1 MKEVKL
7 PYYSLLPSPD
17 VTRRVVQLFVPQ
29 QFFKASVTV
38 TEGVTLTNFLSSL
51 SAMDKTNVL
60 NDGYGSYILTQADL
74 NDDGAKD
81 GMLSFY
87 FAPPL
92 TELEIATPYN
102 TYFEVEPSMYWPK
115 VLTSI
120 QASKRL
126 FEQTY
131 VARPR
136 YKEAYQGPT
145 RVKVEEFY
153 SPRVFEIPTYEP
165 MIDRGL
171 NDEIGVQVN
180 SGFQSF
186 WYSVGNLNL
195 DQCLH
200 YAINISV
207 VLDPPVVVT
216 LGNGIQIVYDR
227 AYLSDTATNFTDW
240 PDEVVI
246 DDRQREVSGGF
257 VRRKVTA
264 LSPAITLIDTP
275 TTANIAYTTAT
286 LGGRIVKRSSNTVN
300 YCGVVYSL
308 TANNSNPEK
317 GNPLTF
323 FDERVTTTNERL
335 PTVTSITFTRA
346 VTGLAPGRE
355 YSFKPYAIMSGNI
368 DVYGPVT
375 TFTTLPLVTL
385 PTNTPPT
392 SSGTTLG
399 GTLADQS
406 QITVDE
412 RGFVYSLT
420 SANAD
425 PLVGGTG
432 VTSTGASGGGAAGTF
447 SLAVS
452 GLTYLSAYSFK
463 PWARS
468 GSTYYYGPLST
479 FTTIAPT
486 VTFTP
491 ATTTGITTG
500 GATLNGSATA
510 TPSTY
515 ISSRGFVYSL
525 NINNSDPVVNGSFA
539 TDVTVSG
546 TGNPFNLALTDLEPD
561 SVYKFKI
568 WVRTPQNTYLYSAVQ
583 TFTTAA

>member
-38 TEGVTLTNFLSSL
+38 TEGVTLANFLSSL

-60 NDGYGSYILTQADL
+60 NDGYGSYLLTQADT

-81 GMLSFY
+81 GLLSFY

-120 QASKRL
+120 QAFKRL
-126 FEQTY
+126 QDQSY

-145 RVKVEEFY
+145 RVRVEEFY
-153 SPRVFEIPTYEP
+153 SPRKFEIPIYEP

-171 NDEIGVQVN
+171 VDEIGVSITTPIIVGQ
-180 SGFQSF
+180 SGGGQTY
-186 WYSVGNLNL
+186 WYSVGTLNL
-195 DQCLH
+195 DPCLH
-200 YAINISV
+200 FAINLGVI
-207 VLDPPVVVT
+207 LDPPVVISIRSNASV
-216 LGNGIQIVYDR
+216 VYNY
-227 AYLSDTATNFTDW
+227 AYLNDAATNFTDW

-246 DDRQREVSGGF
+246 DDRQREISGGF

-264 LSPAITLIDTP
+264 LSPAITLITTP
-275 TTANIAYTTAT
+275 TVTNIAYASVT
-286 LGGRIVKRSSNTVN
+286 LGGTVVVRTSNTVLKR
-300 YCGVVYSL
+300 GVVYSL
-308 TANNSNPEK
+308 TADNPNPEK
-317 GNPLTF
+317 GNSLTF
-323 FDERVTTTNERL
+323 FNEETA
-335 PTVTSITFTRA
+335 PTPIIFTRA
-346 VTGLAPGRE
+346 VTGLTPASN
-355 YSFKPYAIMSGNI
+355 YSFKPYAVMSGNI
-368 DVYGPVT
+368 TVYGPVT
-375 TFTTLPLVTL
+375 TFTTLALVTL
-385 PTNTPPT
+385 PTNTTPT

-420 SANAD
+420 SANAN

-432 VTSTGASGGGAAGTF
+432 VTSTGASGGGAAGLF
-447 SLAVS
+447 SLAIS

-468 GSTYYYGPLST
+468 GSTYYYGPLRT

-491 ATTTGITTG
+491 ATTTSITDS
-500 GATLNGSATA
+500 GATLNGSATCS
-510 TPSTY
+510 PSTF
-515 ISSRGFVYSL
+515 ITSRGFVYSL
-525 NINNSDPVVNGSFA
+525 NSDNSNPEVNGYFTTS
-539 TDVTVSG
+539 VIVSG
-546 TGNPFNLALTDLEPD
+546 TSNPFSQAETGLSANSL
-561 SVYKFKI
+561 YKFKI
-568 WVRTPQNTYLYSAVQ
+568 WVLTSQNIQLYSEVQ
-583 TFTTAA
+583 SFTTLP